1 VVSDIKQV
9 PESPAG
15 EAGKQGSSTGPVGT
29 GTDGVGTDTA
39 GQSGA
44 PAQSDTAEAPP
55 PRKAR
60 DLQWF
65 LTRARIWTRRGLI
78 LILRV
83 SRLISIGVRQIRPGL
98 RFLWRS
104 ILRRW
109 RRSLEFR
116 TVLTTLL
123 LAVTSFAI
131 VGAYLSN
138 QIANNL
144 FQERLAQAE
153 SESRYNVKQVQD
165 TFDGAQVTDQSSVI
179 TLVYDTLT
187 AVEGR
192 GSVIQRRYVFEA
204 APEQTK
210 PRNRWVE
217 SRASDQLTIRVIP
230 PDLRKAVQEGG
241 KQQFWAPTQFPV
253 GNEDRPGIAVG
264 NKVTFNGTVYE
275 LYLIYDLNTAQQ
287 TLDEIQNVLWAGGAA
302 LVLMIGAIA
311 WYVTRNVVSPV
322 SHAAVVSEK
331 LAAGQLQERMVV
343 KGEDEVARL
352 GASFNHMAASLQEQ
366 ITQLAT
372 LSQMQQRF
380 VSDVS
385 HELRTPLTTVRMAA
399 EVLFDARDEFD
410 PMNKRSAEL
419 LYYQVERFQS
429 LLSDLLEISR
439 FDAGAAVLD
448 AEPQDIF
455 QVVAQVVEGAAPV
468 AAEYGSEVRLNAR
481 QKSIVVEMDSRRIE
495 RILRNLLL
503 NALEHGEGKPVHI
516 SVAANDDAVAVS
528 VRDHGIGMS
537 QAEAARVFDRF
548 WRADPARARTTGGSG
563 LGLSIAAEDTKL
575 HNGWLQAWGRKGS
588 GSNFRLTLPLRQGE
602 TIAKSPLQLEPADI
616 EFPGSASER
625 QVLVLGTET
634 ASALP
639 GSERTNDEGTAMDEE
654 AGDKP

>member
-1 VVSDIKQV
+1 MVSDIKQV
-9 PESPAG
+9 PESAAG
-15 EAGKQGSSTGPVGT
+15 EAGTAKGDAAPEVSG
-29 GTDGVGTDTA
+29 TA
-39 GQSGA
+39 GVEDPTSATSATPEPPESSPEQS
-44 PAQSDTAEAPP
+44 
-55 PRKAR
+55 PRQVR
-60 DLQWF
+60 NLSWF
-65 LTRARIWTRRGLI
+65 LTRGRIWTRRALI
-78 LILRV
+78 LVLRV
-83 SRLISIGVRQIRPGL
+83 SRLVSTGIRHIRPGL

-104 ILRRW
+104 LLRRW

-204 APEQTK
+204 KPEQTK

-217 SRASDQLTIRVIP
+217 SRASDQLTVRVIP
-230 PDLRKAVQEGG
+230 PELRKAVQEGG
-241 KQQFWAPTQFPV
+241 KQQFWASTQFPV

-264 NKVTFNGTVYE
+264 NLVTFNGTAYE
-275 LYLIYDLNTAQQ
+275 LYLIYDLNSAQQ
-287 TLDEIQNVLWAGGAA
+287 TLNEIQNVLWAGGAA

-419 LYYQVERFQS
+419 LYHQVERFQS

-448 AEPQDIF
+448 AEPQDIL
-455 QVVAQVVEGAAPV
+455 QVISHVIDGAAPV
-468 AAEYGSEVRLNAR
+468 AEEYGSEVRLSAR
-481 QKSIVVEMDSRRIE
+481 QKSIVVEMDSRRID

-503 NALEHGEGKPVHI
+503 NALEHGEGRPIHI
-516 SVAANDDAVAVS
+516 SVAANHDAVAVS

-588 GSNFRLTLPLRQGE
+588 GSNFRLTLPLRQGG
-602 TIAKSPLQLEPADI
+602 TIVKSPLLLEPADF
-616 EFPGSASER
+616 EFPGSPSER
-625 QVLVLGTET
+625 HMLVLGTG
-634 ASALP
+634 SAGNPVQP
-639 GSERTNDEGTAMDEE
+639 GPDAGRSPQTGDGTGE
-654 AGDKP
+654 AP

>member
-1 VVSDIKQV
+1 VSDIKQV

-15 EAGKQGSSTGPVGT
+15 K
-29 GTDGVGTDTA
+29 
-39 GQSGA
+39 SG
-44 PAQSDTAEAPP
+44 TAEENRIPGGSDPAGEQEVTPVPSTTPETAPEES
-55 PRKAR
+55 AR
-60 DLQWF
+60 QVRNMPWLVS
-65 LTRARIWTRRGLI
+65 RARIWTRRGLI
-78 LILRV
+78 LVLRV
-83 SRLISIGVRQIRPGL
+83 SRLVSIGIRQIRPGL
-98 RFLWRS
+98 RYLWRS
-104 ILRRW
+104 LLRRW

-144 FQERLAQAE
+144 FQERLVQAE

-204 APEQTK
+204 KPEQTK

-217 SRASDQLTIRVIP
+217 SRASDQLTVRVIP
-230 PDLRKAVQEGG
+230 PELRKAVQEGG
-241 KQQFWAPTQFPV
+241 KQQFWASTQFPV

-264 NKVTFNGTVYE
+264 NMVTFNGTSYE

-287 TLDEIQNVLWAGGAA
+287 TLNEIQNVLWAGGAA

-399 EVLFDARDEFD
+399 EVLFEAREDFD

-419 LYYQVERFQS
+419 LYHQVERFQS
-429 LLSDLLEISR
+429 LLADLLEISR

-455 QVVAQVVEGAAPV
+455 QVISHVMEGAAPV

-481 QKSIVVEMDSRRIE
+481 QKSIVVEMDSRRID

-503 NALEHGEGKPVHI
+503 NALEHGEGKPILI
-516 SVAANDDAVAVS
+516 SVAANHDAVAVS

-588 GSNFRLTLPLRQGE
+588 GSNFRLTLPLKQGG
-602 TIAKSPLQLEPADI
+602 TIVKAPLQLEPADI
-616 EFPGSASER
+616 DFPGNARER
-625 QVLVLGTET
+625 QMLVLGTEPWAQPQGSQT
-634 ASALP
+634 APRQDSPDHAE
-639 GSERTNDEGTAMDEE
+639 GEGT
-654 AGDKP
+654 